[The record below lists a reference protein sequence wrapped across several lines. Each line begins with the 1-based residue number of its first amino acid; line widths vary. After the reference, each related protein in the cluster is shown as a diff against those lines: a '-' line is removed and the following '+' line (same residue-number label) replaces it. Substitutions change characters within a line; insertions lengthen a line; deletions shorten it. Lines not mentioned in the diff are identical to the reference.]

1 MDIKEFA
8 QELQDSAKT
17 ASEMGNTDYDQ
28 NGVPIRANP
37 IWTT

>member
-17 ASEMGNTDYDQ
+17 TSEMGNTDYEIEI
-28 NGVPIRANP
+28 GVVKCFFLV
-37 IWTT
+37 

>member
-17 ASEMGNTDYDQ
+17 TSEMGNTDYVTVSA
-28 NGVPIRANP
+28 NRYHCRA
-37 IWTT
+37 

>member
-17 ASEMGNTDYDQ
+17 TSEMVNTDYEIEI
-28 NGVPIRANP
+28 GVVK
-37 IWTT
+37 